1 MLTSILRALVKNP
14 VKESFDITFMENE
27 KSCQNINCFF
37 FSFHIKTFF
46 NWIVNQFVNMKATK
60 KVSLLREREALI
72 FTTIELIKLSTPF
85 NWFPFLG

>member
-1 MLTSILRALVKNP
+1 
-14 VKESFDITFMENE
+14 MENE
-27 KSCQNINCFF
+27 KNCQNINCF

-72 FTTIELIKLSTPF
+72 FTTTELIKLSTPF
-85 NWFPFLG
+85 N